1 MMRPVYTCIFLAVFL
16 SGCVNGCE
24 WRPGSVAVNRNIVDT
39 LEKQYGIY
47 EDLERNRNNQ
57 NNTCSVPFDD
67 PDLNNVSVGGS
78 AGAAPNRQQDATRWS
93 EQISR
98 QAGTGGTFTDPSS
111 TVTSSGAPSTSSPT
125 SRLLGDDG
133 AGASTAGSAS
143 DGISGNFLGGG
154 GNTTPLGNDAFAS
167 GNQPD
172 NLNLDN
178 PPRTFGSEENTV
190 FTLTIRDIFP
200 VNFSNIQLTHP
211 TASSATVQTFGL
223 AQLTMKD
230 VRTNRLSAQPYD
242 SVDVSIR
249 YFLEQE
255 ANGVWTCKHRTV
267 DITTNPINSRRNR
280 NIRGGLPSNNT
291 IIRW

>member
-1 MMRPVYTCIFLAVFL
+1 M
-16 SGCVNGCE
+16 NGCE

-47 EDLERNRNNQ
+47 EDLERNKNNQ
-57 NNTCSVPFDD
+57 SNECNIPFVD

-78 AGAAPNRQQDATRWS
+78 AGAAPNPQQDAARWS
-93 EQISR
+93 EQIARESGSGSSFSNLPPT
-98 QAGTGGTFTDPSS
+98 ATNSGT
-111 TVTSSGAPSTSSPT
+111 PSTSSPT

-133 AGASTAGSAS
+133 AGASSAGSAS
-143 DGISGNFLGGG
+143 DGITGNFLGGG
-154 GNTTPLGNDAFAS
+154 GNTTPLGDNAFDS

-172 NLNLDN
+172 NINLDS
-178 PPRTFGSEENTV
+178 PTRTFGSEENTV

-200 VNFSNIQLTHP
+200 VNFSNIRFTHP
-211 TASSATVQTFGL
+211 TSSSATVETIGL

-242 SVDVSIR
+242 SVEVNIR

-255 ANGVWTCKHRTV
+255 ANGVWSGRHRTV
-267 DITTNPINSRRNR
+267 DITTNPVTSASRRNM
-280 NIRGGLPSNNT
+280 RGGLPSNNT